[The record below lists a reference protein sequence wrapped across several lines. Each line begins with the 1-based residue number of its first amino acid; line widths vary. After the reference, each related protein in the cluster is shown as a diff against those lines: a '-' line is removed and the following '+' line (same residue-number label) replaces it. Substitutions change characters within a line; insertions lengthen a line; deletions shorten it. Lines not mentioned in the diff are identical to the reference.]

1 MTTAQRRRFW
11 AQIRP
16 YLAHMGRISVGA
28 IVERRILCIIVQ
40 LRVEWGGL
48 AASGAA
54 PPQAGRIGML
64 GHECGLAARVKR
76 GVWTSHDRPVM
87 VAREHLGCQPHVRLD
102 VFVGV
107 MWRVVICVQM
117 EGGAA
122 PTL

>member
-1 MTTAQRRRFW
+1 
-11 AQIRP
+11 
-16 YLAHMGRISVGA
+16 MGRISVGA

-48 AASGAA
+48 AASGVA
-54 PPQAGRIGML
+54 PPQAGKIGML

-102 VFVGV
+102 VFVAGV
-107 MWRVVICVQM
+107 RRYV
-117 EGGAA
+117 EGCDMCSDGGRRCTYIVRAGGRCRE
-122 PTL
+122 